1 MLQRY
6 FKIKANHKKVLD
18 MYLAVGRVMIEYI
31 VIGGVNDSPETAHKL
46 GLLFVNKDVIINLI
60 PYL

>member
-1 MLQRY
+1 
-6 FKIKANHKKVLD
+6 

-46 GLLFVNKDVIINLI
+46 GSLFLNKDVIINLI
-60 PYL
+60 PYPFYFSKLSKLLMYLFYL